1 MKFLFGDCLNRNI
14 ATTLVIF
21 SLVISLAACA
31 SGSGLKI
38 LSQDMTVHEFSGNSP
53 DSSAVVYGRAQN
65 VKDTAINN
73 AVITVNFYDK
83 NKKLVAS
90 GTATKQNLQPDATW
104 DFSIQTVGPDAWKI
118 ISYDISV
125 SIR

>member
-1 MKFLFGDCLNRNI
+1 MNRNI
-14 ATTLVIF
+14 IAALLIF
-21 SLVISLAACA
+21 SLVITSTACA
-31 SGSGLKI
+31 NGSGLKI
-38 LSQDMTVHEFSGNSP
+38 ISQAMTVHEFSGSSP

-65 VKDTAINN
+65 VKDTTINS
-73 AVITVNFYDK
+73 AVISVNFYDK
-83 NKKLVAS
+83 NKKLIAS
-90 GTATKQNLQPDATW
+90 GTATTQNLQPDATW

>member
-1 MKFLFGDCLNRNI
+1 MNRNI
-14 ATTLVIF
+14 ITTLLIF
-21 SLVISLAACA
+21 SFLIASIACA
-31 SGSGLKI
+31 NGSGLKI
-38 LSQDMTVHEFSGNSP
+38 LSQNLTVHEFSGSSP

-104 DFSIQTVGPDAWKI
+104 DFSIQTVGPDAWKT